1 MVVVR
6 VAWTAVRHL
15 VPPALLGAV
24 ILLAG
29 CGGDEPRPKALAP
42 VSLEIV
48 APDDAST
55 VREGDVEIRGRVDPP
70 SARVLVLGRRAEVAD
85 GEFTATVPLREG
97 ANVIDVAASARGASA
112 VWGAVRVTRKVTIPV
127 PEVVGHPLDEAKA
140 RVEASGLEPKDDKGG
155 GLLEPLL
162 PGTWTVCETSPSA
175 GAEVRRGTEVRLSAL
190 KGC

>member
-6 VAWTAVRHL
+6 VAWTAVRYL

-70 SARVLVLGRRAEVAD
+70 SARVLVLGRRAEVSD

-97 ANVIDVAASARGASA
+97 ANVIDVAASGRGGAA
-112 VWGAVRVTRKVTIPV
+112 AWRAVRVTRIVTIPV
-127 PEVVGHPLDEAKA
+127 PDVVGRPLEEAEA
-140 RVEASGLEPKDDKGG
+140 RIEATGLRADADKGG
-155 GLLEPLL
+155 GLIEAIV
-162 PGTWTVCETSPSA
+162 PGTWTVCEMRPAA
-175 GAEVRRGTEVRLSAL
+175 GAELRRGAKVRLAAL

>member
-1 MVVVR
+1 
-6 VAWTAVRHL
+6 VRHL
-15 VPPALLGAV
+15 APLVLLGAV
-24 ILLAG
+24 LGLAG
-29 CGGDEPRPKALAP
+29 CGGDEPRPRPLAP

-55 VREGDVEIRGRVDPP
+55 VRQGGVEIRGRVDPP
-70 SARVLVLGRRAEVAD
+70 SARVLVLGRRAEVSD

-112 VWGAVRVTRKVTIPV
+112 VWSAVRVTRRVTVPV
-127 PEVVGHPLDEAKA
+127 PDVVGRPLDEAKA
-140 RVEASGLEPKDDKGG
+140 RVEAVGLDPKEDKGG

-175 GAEVRRGTEVRLSAL
+175 GTEVRRGTEVRLSAL

>member
-1 MVVVR
+1 VR
-6 VAWTAVRHL
+6 TLASI
-15 VPPALLGAV
+15 PLLGV
-24 ILLAG
+24 LLLGG
-29 CGGDEPRPKALAP
+29 CGGEDPAPRPPAP
-42 VSLEIV
+42 VALEIA
-48 APDDAST
+48 APGDATVVRDD
-55 VREGDVEIRGRVDPP
+55 GVEIRGRVDPP
-70 SARVLVLGRRAEVAD
+70 NARVLVRGRRAAVSG

-140 RVEASGLEPKDDKGG
+140 RVEASGLEPKEDKGG